1 MQKKGRIEVVDSL
14 RGFAVMAIM
23 LLHCL
28 ERFNLYIFPSKELL
42 PDWMIS
48 WDQSIWD
55 SSFFLFGGKAYAIF
69 AMLFGFT
76 FYLQNSKSKSK
87 NQDFGKTFLWRMFLL
102 LGFAFFNALFFPG
115 DVLLLFSVMGV
126 FLVFVRKATPKTILL
141 ISVFFLLQPI
151 EIVQFIASKFNPD
164 MTTVQE
170 LANNIVRTHM
180 GALKSQVREAG
191 ILQSIWNNFYHGQ
204 IFSFMWAVGNGRW
217 IQTLGLFLMG
227 MYLGEI
233 QLFAKANHRI
243 KTWFSILVISI
254 ICFIPLYY
262 IDNNV
267 TDSFS
272 IITARTLG
280 NAISMWKNLAF
291 TFSLVSLF
299 VLLYQTPFHKIQK
312 QLHNYGRMSLTNY
325 IVQSIIGFILFFPA
339 VGNLS
344 PHISNTYAFLL
355 GIILFIMQL
364 VWCNHWLKNH
374 KQGPLEALWHKGTWM
389 FSKK

>member
-28 ERFNLYIFPSKELL
+28 ERFNLYIFPSKEVL
-42 PDWMIS
+42 PEWMIS
-48 WDQSIWD
+48 WDQTIWD

-87 NQDFGKTFLWRMFLL
+87 KLDFGKTFLWRMFLL

-141 ISVFFLLQPI
+141 LSIILLLQPI
-151 EIVQFIASKFNPD
+151 EIVQFIISKFNPD

-243 KTWFSILVISI
+243 KEWFGILVISI

-262 IDNNV
+262 IDNNL
-267 TDSFS
+267 TNSFS
-272 IITARTLG
+272 TITGRTLG
-280 NAISMWKNLAF
+280 NAITMWKNLAF
-291 TFSLVSLF
+291 TSTLVSLF
-299 VLLYQTPFHKIQK
+299 ILLYQTPFHKIQK

-325 IVQSIIGFILFFPA
+325 IIQSIIGFILFFPA

-344 PHISNTYAFLL
+344 PIISNTYAFVL
-355 GIILFIMQL
+355 GIVLFIMQL

-389 FSKK
+389 FAKK